1 MELIKPKL
9 VFEDAINAT
18 FVVQE
23 IKKLKTDGI
32 VIIVDGNIK
41 NIVVDELLNYFYRDL
56 KVCYLLKYP
65 GTEPT
70 TTHIDKVIT
79 EIKNLNFE
87 AIVAI
92 GGGSTLDFAKAISV
106 LIFEKKEVSSA
117 DFQGTNFSA
126 LGKKICIC
134 IPTTAGSGAEATKS
148 AVLFNPSLRIKRGIN
163 NPLVLP
169 DVVFLVPGILE
180 NLPFKILYPSLID
193 GLTHAFESL
202 IGVSA
207 THKTKDLAA
216 DALRI
221 YGSYL
226 SSGLNENPYP
236 RDLLKA
242 SFLAGVAI
250 CNSETGPIHA
260 LSYPLTENF
269 GISHGS
275 AISMILPRV
284 IELYSE
290 MSDSLIADFLNYSNF
305 QSCKSLI
312 HTIDSLNDKYLDLKL
327 ESNSNLNVLA
337 NRSLE
342 LKGAI
347 NNSPIPWKFEH
358 SMQIYKEIFKNDK
371 LGMVEL

>member
-1 MELIKPKL
+1 MELIKPRL

-18 FVVQE
+18 FVIQE

-32 VIIVDGNIK
+32 VIIIDGNIK
-41 NIVVDELLNYFYRDL
+41 NLVVDELLNYFYRDL

-70 TTHIDKVIT
+70 TTYIDRVII
-79 EIKNLNFE
+79 ELKDLNFE

-126 LGKKICIC
+126 SGKKICIC

-180 NLPFKILYPSLID
+180 NLPLKILYPSLID

-202 IGVSA
+202 IGISA
-207 THKTKDLAA
+207 TNKTKDLAA

-226 SSGLNENPYP
+226 SSGLKENPYP
-236 RDLLKA
+236 RNLLKA

-269 GISHGS
+269 GIPHGS
-275 AISMILPRV
+275 AIALILPRV

-290 MSDSLIADFLNYSNF
+290 ISDSLIADFLNYSNF
-305 QSCKSLI
+305 QSDKSLI
-312 HTIDSLNDKYLDLKL
+312 HTIDSLNDENLDLKL
-327 ESNSNLNVLA
+327 ESNSNLDILA
-337 NRSLE
+337 YRSLE

-347 NNSPIPWKFEH
+347 RNSPIPWKFEH

-371 LGMVEL
+371 LGGVKL